1 MALNTT
7 AKKRAFLAAFSETCS
22 IIRAAKCAGVDRGT
36 HYEWLAR
43 DRDYADRFHVAKEQA
58 ADALEDEAVRRAHE
72 GMERP
77 ITVAGEKTIIREY
90 SDTLLIFLLKG
101 IRPQKYREN
110 VEVTGAGGGP
120 ITAAIEVV
128 FRD

>member
-7 AKKRAFLAAFSETCS
+7 AKKRAFLAAYAETCS
-22 IIRAAKCAGVDRGT
+22 IIRAAKAAEVDRGT
-36 HYEWLAR
+36 HYEWLR
-43 DRDYADRFHVAKEQA
+43 KDPGYAVRFHIAKEQA
-58 ADALEDEAVRRAHE
+58 ADALEDEAIRRAHE
-72 GMERP
+72 GMDKP
-77 ITVAGEKTIIREY
+77 VTVAGEKTIIREY
-90 SDTLLIFLLKG
+90 SDTLLIFMLKG
-101 IRPQKYREN
+101 MRPQKFRDN